1 MIDYPS
7 IKKYIISDEPVEIL
21 SVEMERVINEFMEEL
36 YRRRLIESCKA
47 MNEAKNIVLN
57 C

>member
-7 IKKYIISDEPVEIL
+7 IKEYIISDEPVEIL
-21 SVEMERVINEFMEEL
+21 SVEMEREINEFMEEL

-47 MNEAKNIVLN
+47 MNDAKNIVLN